1 MTDAF
6 LQCKLTCWLLFSY
19 SEGVAISSNWFNL
32 NNKDKDHKAV
42 ASLSM
47 FNVTLLLSYQACQLV
62 AGQKQLRSPLCRDS
76 GWLDGWNENFA
87 LQGGLLWGQLQLLR
101 HPGQDLHW
109 VRQPQTHT
117 VSYPAYSCQECL
129 QVPSTRGKT
138 QEFEETIG
146 EEHTHTCTHL
156 QYAQV
161 HFCSHE
167 IRKAIEL
174 LLKVSWSESW

>member
-1 MTDAF
+1 
-6 LQCKLTCWLLFSY
+6 
-19 SEGVAISSNWFNL
+19 
-32 NNKDKDHKAV
+32 
-42 ASLSM
+42 M
-47 FNVTLLLSYQACQLV
+47 FNVALPLSFQACQLV
-62 AGQKQLRSPLCRDS
+62 AGQKQLRSPLSWDS

-146 EEHTHTCTHL
+146 EEHTHTNTCTHIHTCTL
-156 QYAQV
+156 LFSLSKESYRALTKGV
-161 HFCSHE
+161 L
-167 IRKAIEL
+167 IRVMVIHNDRPLATASVFQTMTTEGEGERFKRREPKEL
-174 LLKVSWSESW
+174 WVP